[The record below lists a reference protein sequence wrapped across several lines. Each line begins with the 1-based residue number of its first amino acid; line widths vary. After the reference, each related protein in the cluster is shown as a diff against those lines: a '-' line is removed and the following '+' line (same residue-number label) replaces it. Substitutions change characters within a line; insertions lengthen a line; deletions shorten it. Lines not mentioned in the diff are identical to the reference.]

1 MRTMNTLT
9 LSALAAGVLLLAG
22 CKTEEP
28 KPAPVQQPTVTQPP
42 VKQDDNYTV
51 KKQTVEV
58 DPLDD
63 PKGALA
69 DRSVYFDF
77 DSYAVKSDYNTL
89 VTNHANYLSKHQSR
103 KIQIQ
108 GNTDERGTAEYNL
121 ALGQKRAEAVRKALV
136 ALGVSDGQMEATSNG
151 KTKPKAEGHDESAWK
166 ENRRADIM
174 YAGK

>member
-1 MRTMNTLT
+1 MRQY
-9 LSALAAGVLLLAG
+9 SAIALAVSSAMLFAACSSTKLDD
-22 CKTEEP
+22 KP
-28 KPAPVQQPTVTQPP
+28 KIDDKPVQTAPVQQGDTRTVTPITTAP
-42 VKQDDNYTV
+42 EPAV
-51 KKQTVEV
+51 
-58 DPLDD
+58 P
-63 PKGALA
+63 A
-69 DRSVYFDF
+69 DASRSVYFDF

>member
-1 MRTMNTLT
+1 MNNLT

-28 KPAPVQQPTVTQPP
+28 KQPP
-42 VKQDDNYTV
+42 VTPTAVTPPVKHDDNYTV
-51 KKQTVEV
+51 KQQTTQV

-89 VTNHANYLSKHQSR
+89 VSNHAKYLSSHQSR

-121 ALGQKRAEAVRKALV
+121 ALGQKRAEAVRKALA

-151 KTKPKAEGHDESAWK
+151 KTKPKAEGHDEAAWK